1 MEMILQNLTLDNII
15 KSNKMSE
22 TKEPVY
28 TFKSVE
34 KEEKTGQQIEKEI
47 IESAEN
53 NANNEADKAEAD
65 KIEADRIAAEEAAKL
80 ELEKKSDP
88 ELNDD
93 LVLSYFEKKHGKK
106 IESIEDL
113 LTPREKKQIL
123 PEDIS
128 TYMKYKEETGR
139 GMSDFLKVNEDIE
152 GLSDDKKLARYYKLT
167 KKGLD
172 DSDIADII
180 EEEFAFDRELDD
192 IADINKKIRAKKI
205 EISKATEYLAD
216 QKSKYNAPLESK
228 GLVSKEDQEGIEA
241 YRKYIGESKTNQEAA
256 KKKGDWFEKKT
267 DEVFTTDFK
276 GFDFNVGEDKS
287 VTYLPSDINGTK
299 ETQKNIAN
307 FIGKFLD
314 EDGMMKDA
322 PGYHKALFMASNPE
336 AMAKFF
342 YEKGVADSVTDSAK
356 SAKNTTLG
364 EHKKPETISKG
375 GVTVKAVGNNSG
387 SGLKI
392 KSKRTK

>member
-1 MEMILQNLTLDNII
+1 
-15 KSNKMSE
+15 MSE

-47 IESAEN
+47 IEKAESTV
-53 NANNEADKAEAD
+53 AEEMAKIEAD
-65 KIEADRIAAEEAAKL
+65 KIAAEKAAETKAEEKL
-80 ELEKKSDP
+80 

-93 LVLSYFEKKHGKK
+93 LVLNYFEQKHGKK
-106 IESIEDL
+106 IESIKDL
-113 LTPREKKQIL
+113 LTPKEKKQIL

-172 DSDIADII
+172 DKDIADII
-180 EEEFAFDRELDD
+180 QEEFAFDKDLED
-192 IADINKKIRAKKI
+192 IADINKKVRAKKI

-216 QKSKYNAPLESK
+216 QKSKYGTPLESK

-256 KKKGDWFEKKT
+256 KKKGDWFEQKT

-287 VTYLPSDINGTK
+287 VTYTPSDINGTK

-314 EDGMMKDA
+314 ENGMMKDA
-322 PGYHKALFMASNPE
+322 TGYHKALLMASNSDS
-336 AMAKFF
+336 MAKFF
-342 YEKGVADSVTDSAK
+342 YEKGVADAVTDSAK

-364 EHKKPETISKG
+364 EHKKPETITKG
-375 GVTVKAVGNNSG
+375 GTTVKAVGNNSG
-387 SGLKI
+387 RGLKI
-392 KSKRTK
+392 NSKRTK